1 MMKDNTLLFAKV
13 HPDAKIPAKSAGN
26 AGYDVYA
33 CFDEDFM
40 IIPSFSTVMIP
51 TGIAS
56 AMSEKYYIQIEERG
70 STGSKG
76 MKKSAGVIDSSYRGE
91 WFIAITN
98 CDRKDIFISKLPKD
112 ELFDKYGTVVAE
124 TIVNGQEKAIKTKDI
139 WYVKETTE
147 VYPYNKAIAQAVVHE
162 VPVMDVEEIP
172 YNELKNIPSERGDGK
187 LGSTGK

>member
-26 AGYDVYA
+26 AGYDVYS
-33 CFDEDFM
+33 CFDDDFM

-98 CDRKDIFISKLPKD
+98 CDRKDIFISKLSKD
-112 ELFDKYGTVVAE
+112 ELFDKYGTVVAD
-124 TIVNGQEKAIKTKDI
+124 TTVHGQEKAIKTKDI
-139 WYVKETTE
+139 WYIKEMTE
-147 VYPYNKAIAQAVVHE
+147 VYPYEKAIAQAVVHE